1 MTLWI
6 TCLFAFFHTTTFAA
20 DAPMCIRY
28 KGSDL
33 YERYETRRR
42 QSFGF
47 MFDWNKHNLDPYLCT
62 AEYIQ
67 IVYTTY
73 DLCKLFCTV
82 PTTPTPT
89 ATTPK
94 APLTSDVFSTEKS
107 SKATTATM
115 TRTSSGTTS
124 PTVSYTSATSTMKL
138 SSTTPEPLTSTRS
151 TTNVTSYTTG
161 SATTEKNATTS
172 STQLT
177 TKTTT
182 SESTAPSL
190 ATALTTFGSSAA
202 NGSKAANATAK
213 VATITTPSLNA
224 TKSPAFKFSTTT
236 DTRALTSTMAS
247 TSLDSSSSAAS
258 SSPTIANVTGQP
270 TTIEDPITIVIYSNG
285 TIAINDVT
293 WRSKHYCF
301 KHYYR
306 QGLIYDEN
314 TRKKEAMQINKKT
327 YILLSIPTCLYLS
340 MENFSKH
347 YEVREMVPS

>member
-124 PTVSYTSATSTMKL
+124 PTVSYTSATSTMKCIHSL
-138 SSTTPEPLTSTRS
+138 TITVSSTTPEPLTSTRS

-161 SATTEKNATTS
+161 SATTEKNATT
-172 STQLT
+172 
-177 TKTTT
+177 
-182 SESTAPSL
+182 
-190 ATALTTFGSSAA
+190 
-202 NGSKAANATAK
+202 
-213 VATITTPSLNA
+213 
-224 TKSPAFKFSTTT
+224 
-236 DTRALTSTMAS
+236 
-247 TSLDSSSSAAS
+247 
-258 SSPTIANVTGQP
+258 
-270 TTIEDPITIVIYSNG
+270 
-285 TIAINDVT
+285 
-293 WRSKHYCF
+293 C
-301 KHYYR
+301 
-306 QGLIYDEN
+306 
-314 TRKKEAMQINKKT
+314 
-327 YILLSIPTCLYLS
+327 
-340 MENFSKH
+340 
-347 YEVREMVPS
+347 